1 MRVNREGYKI
11 SETERE
17 CTNCGTMFLKTSKT
31 VTLCNKCN
39 SERVKC
45 TDPEVKMLQR
55 AKNRAKLK
63 DLEFDLTVKDIIIP
77 KHCPILGIELVC
89 KSGTSGGQKNSP
101 ALDRKDSKRGYT
113 KDNVQVIS
121 HLANMMKSHA
131 TEEELIAFANWIINS
146 LPKDSSQA

>member
-17 CTNCGTMFLKTSKT
+17 CTKCGTMFLKTSKT

-39 SERVKC
+39 CERVKC
-45 TDPEVKMLQR
+45 TDPRSKMLQR
-55 AKNRAKLK
+55 AKGRAKLK
-63 DLEFDLTVKDIIIP
+63 GLEFDLTVKDIVIP
-77 KHCPILGIELVC
+77 EYCPILGIKLTC
-89 KSGTSGGQKNSP
+89 KSGVSGGQKNSP
-101 ALDRKDSKRGYT
+101 ALDRINSNGGYT
-113 KDNVQVIS
+113 KDNVRVIS

-131 TEEELIAFANWIINS
+131 TKEELIKFANWVISS

>member
-1 MRVNREGYKI
+1 
-11 SETERE
+11 
-17 CTNCGTMFLKTSKT
+17 MFLKTSKT

>member
-31 VTLCNKCN
+31 VTLCNRCN
-39 SERVKC
+39 CERVKC
-45 TDPEVKMLQR
+45 TDPRSKMLQR
-55 AKNRAKLK
+55 AKGRAKLK
-63 DLEFDLTVKDIIIP
+63 GLEFDLTVKDIIIP
-77 KHCPILGIELVC
+77 KNCPILGIELVC

-101 ALDRKDSKRGYT
+101 ALDRKNSIRGYT

-121 HLANMMKSHA
+121 HLANMMKSYA
-131 TEEELIAFANWIINS
+131 TDEELIRFANWIIETI
-146 LPKDSSQA
+146 PKDSGQE

>member
-31 VTLCNKCN
+31 VALCNKCN

-63 DLEFDLTVKDIIIP
+63 GLEFDLTVKDIIIP
-77 KHCPILGIELVC
+77 KLCPVLGIELVC
-89 KSGTSGGQKNSP
+89 KSGISGGQKNSP
-101 ALDRKDSKRGYT
+101 ALDRKDSKKGYT
-113 KDNVQVIS
+113 KDNIQVIS

-131 TEEELIAFANWIINS
+131 TEKELITFANWIINS
-146 LPKDSSQA
+146 LPKDSSQE

>member
-1 MRVNREGYKI
+1 MKINREGYKI

-31 VTLCNKCN
+31 VTLCNRCN

-45 TDPEVKMLQR
+45 TSPESKMFQR
-55 AKNRAKLK
+55 AKGRAKQKGL
-63 DLEFDLTVKDIIIP
+63 DFNLTVKDIVIP
-77 KHCPILGIELVC
+77 KYCPILEIELVC
-89 KSGTSGGQKNSP
+89 KSGAPGGQKNSP
-101 ALDRKDSKRGYT
+101 ALDRKDSKKGYT

-131 TEEELIAFANWIINS
+131 TEEELIKFANWIIKNF
-146 LPKDSSQA
+146 PKDSGQE

>member
-1 MRVNREGYKI
+1 MRINREGYKI

-45 TDPEVKMLQR
+45 TDPESKMLQR

-63 DLEFDLTVKDIIIP
+63 GLEFDLTVKDIKIP
-77 KHCPILGIELVC
+77 KHCPVLGIELIC
-89 KSGTSGGQKNSP
+89 KSGTPGGQKNSP
-101 ALDRKDSKRGYT
+101 ALDRINSIRGYT
-113 KDNVQVIS
+113 KDNIQIIS
-121 HLANMMKSHA
+121 HLANMMKSYA
-131 TEEELIAFANWIINS
+131 TNEELIKFANWVNENI
-146 LPKDSSQA
+146 PKDSDQD

>member
-1 MRVNREGYKI
+1 MRINREGYKI

-45 TDPEVKMLQR
+45 ISPESKMFQR
-55 AKNRAKLK
+55 AKGRAKQKRL
-63 DLEFDLTVKDIIIP
+63 DFNLTVKDIIIP

-89 KSGTSGGQKNSP
+89 KSGISGGQKNSP
-101 ALDRKDSKRGYT
+101 ALDRINSMRGYT
-113 KDNVQVIS
+113 KDNIQVIS

-131 TEEELIAFANWIINS
+131 TEKELITFANWIIKNI
-146 LPKDSSQA
+146 PKDSGQD

>member
-1 MRVNREGYKI
+1 MRTNREGYKI

-17 CTNCGTMFLKTSKT
+17 CTNCGAMFLKISKT

-45 TDPEVKMLQR
+45 TSPESKMFQR
-55 AKNRAKLK
+55 AKGRAKQKEL
-63 DLEFDLTVKDIIIP
+63 DFNLTVKDIVIP

-101 ALDRKDSKRGYT
+101 ALDRINSKRGYT

-131 TEEELIAFANWIINS
+131 TEEELITFANWIIKNI
-146 LPKDSSQA
+146 PKDSD

>member
-1 MRVNREGYKI
+1 MKINREGYKI

-17 CTNCGTMFLKTSKT
+17 CTNCSTMFLKTSKT

-55 AKNRAKLK
+55 AKGRAKQK
-63 DLEFDLTVKDIIIP
+63 GLEFDLTVKDIIIP
-77 KHCPILGIELVC
+77 KHCPILGIELIC

-101 ALDRKDSKRGYT
+101 ALDRINSNGGYT

-131 TEEELIAFANWIINS
+131 TKEELIKFANWIIES
-146 LPKDSSQA
+146 IPKDSD

>member
-1 MRVNREGYKI
+1 MKVNREGYKI

-45 TDPEVKMLQR
+45 TDPEVKMLHR
-55 AKNRAKLK
+55 AKSRAKLK
-63 DLEFDLTVKDIIIP
+63 DLEFDLTVKDIVIP
-77 KHCPILGIELVC
+77 KYCPILGIELIC
-89 KSGTSGGQKNSP
+89 KSGISGGQKNSP

-131 TEEELIAFANWIINS
+131 TEEELIAFANWIIDS
-146 LPKDSSQA
+146 LPKDSSQV

>member
-1 MRVNREGYKI
+1 MKVNREGYKI

-45 TDPEVKMLQR
+45 TDPEVKMLRR
-55 AKNRAKLK
+55 AKSRAKLK
-63 DLEFDLTVKDIIIP
+63 DLKFDLTVKDIVIP
-77 KHCPILGIELVC
+77 KYCPILGIELIC
-89 KSGTSGGQKNSP
+89 KSGISGGQKNSP

-113 KDNVQVIS
+113 KDNIQVIS

-131 TEEELIAFANWIINS
+131 TEEELITFANWIITS
-146 LPKDSSQA
+146 LPKDSSQV